1 MKRYIHILQVL
12 TIVLFMGVM
21 LTPMLNSQL
30 GLINEIS
37 GNENRAKATKPI
49 FDLNNL
55 DDFTKDY
62 DTYYTDNF
70 NLRQNFISLINRFD
84 YTFFK
89 ISPVPHRVT
98 VGKDGWFYA
107 TKSAKNYK
115 GDNLFSRAQM
125 SKLKEELENR
135 TKWAKANGADYY
147 LVIVPNKMNM
157 YPEHLPGHI
166 IRISDST
173 RYDQVVNLDH
183 DSAINVIDLRQNLLL
198 HKNDGYDIYQ
208 HTDDH
213 WNDLGAYYGYQAIM
227 NRLSQKY
234 PQLRPQPLSNFE
246 IGIRKKSGN
255 MAQIINADLENPE
268 YFVEL
273 KRHTPKFAID
283 GEKHGYGKNIDAEI
297 QDEKEIVK
305 VNDHGGALKCL
316 IIRDSFTKYLIDFI
330 PEHFKETVFI
340 HDGWTY
346 QMHED
351 IIKTMKPNVVLN
363 IVLET
368 EVYKLLE
375 HPFLK
380 TVDMYYYDLKSNP
393 SSIERMTRLANE
405 RHYSVEDMTKLTAL
419 WLFNDQKSKG
429 EKVVVTPMY
438 FEFLY
443 QVDDKYTKL
452 SQKYANEKKLTFEE
466 AASVLAKKAY
476 EENRNDKE

>member
-37 GNENRAKATKPI
+37 GNENRAKATKPL

-157 YPEHLPGHI
+157 YPEHLPDHI

-227 NRLSQKY
+227 NRLSEKF
-234 PQLRPQPLSNFE
+234 P
-246 IGIRKKSGN
+246 
-255 MAQIINADLENPE
+255 
-268 YFVEL
+268 EL
-273 KRHTPKFAID
+273 KPFPLTDYKIEFVPKEGGLAKLVNAEKDYPENYINLIDLKPTHGID
-283 GEKHGYGKNIDAEI
+283 GEKKGYLNE
-297 QDEKEIVK
+297 QEMRNTEREIVK
-305 VNDHGGALKCL
+305 TNNSGPQLKCL
-316 IIRDSFTKYLIDFI
+316 IIRDSFTIALMRFFQ
-330 PEHFKETVFI
+330 EQFKRTVFI
-340 HDGWTY
+340 HDDWTY
-346 QMHED
+346 QMHAD
-351 IIKTMKPNVVLN
+351 IIESEKPDIVLV
-363 IVLET
+363 IILET
-368 EVYKLLE
+368 ELHKLLSNN
-375 HPFLK
+375 FL
-380 TVDMYYYDLKSNP
+380 P
-393 SSIERMTRLANE
+393 SVFTADKFYTQLTTDPEKIEKMSKLAISRNLTIDE
-405 RHYSVEDMTKLTAL
+405 MTKLTAL
-419 WLFNDQKSKG
+419 WLFEDKREKG
-429 EKVVVTPMY
+429 ENVTETLKY
-438 FEFLY
+438 YEFLFE
-443 QVDDKYTKL
+443 VDNDLKKQTIQMAEKENMSFNEAAKIL
-452 SQKYANEKKLTFEE
+452 AKEAFEKK
-466 AASVLAKKAY
+466 
-476 EENRNDKE
+476 DKN